1 MAHTHDLESG
11 KKTLMLAADALQQQ
25 ATLLDQNFV
34 QALDILDAAK
44 GRIIVSGMGKS
55 GHVGRKIAAT
65 FASTGRPAQFVHPA
79 EASHGDLGMIT
90 PADVV
95 IALSGSGETNELKDL
110 LNYCQRFSVK
120 LIAITG
126 GQTSTLAKYADV
138 NLFLVKAPEACPNQ
152 QAPTTSTTL
161 TLAMGD
167 ALAVALMNRRGFTAD
182 DFRQFHP
189 GGKLGGQLVKVRD
202 IMRGVDVLPLAK
214 ASQTVGDVLP
224 IMNAKH
230 NFGAFGCA
238 IIVDDAGCL
247 IGLVT
252 DGDVRRNLDAN
263 LWQTPVANIMTTTPK
278 TIDIDAL
285 ANKALAIMTE
295 QNLLTQLLV
304 LDGLTPVGVV
314 RLHDIMQ
321 AGVR

>member
-1 MAHTHDLESG
+1 MTHAQDLESG
-11 KKTLMLAADALQQQ
+11 KKTLTLAAEALQQQ
-25 ATLLDQNFV
+25 AASLDNNFV
-34 QALDILDAAK
+34 QALDLLDQAT
-44 GRIIVSGMGKS
+44 GRIIISGMGKS

-90 PADVV
+90 PDDVV
-95 IALSGSGETNELKDL
+95 IAISGSGETSELKDML
-110 LNYCQRFSVK
+110 AYCQRFSVK
-120 LIAITG
+120 LIAMT
-126 GQTSTLAKYADV
+126 TNPASTLAKYADICV
-138 NLFLVKAPEACPNQ
+138 SQVKAPEACPNQ

-161 TLAMGD
+161 GMALGD

-202 IMRGVDVLPLAK
+202 IMRGGNILPLAK
-214 ASQTVGDVLP
+214 ATQTVADILP
-224 IMNAKH
+224 IMNAPH
-230 NFGAFGCA
+230 DFGAFGCA
-238 IIVDDAGCL
+238 IIIDDAGHL

-252 DGDVRRNLDAN
+252 DGDVRRNLSATT
-263 LWQTPVANIMTTTPK
+263 LQAPVANIMTVAPK
-278 TIDIDAL
+278 TIDIDAM
-285 ANKALAIMTE
+285 ANKALALMTE
-295 QNLLTQLLV
+295 KNLLTQLLV
-304 LDGLTPVGVV
+304 LDGQKPVGIV